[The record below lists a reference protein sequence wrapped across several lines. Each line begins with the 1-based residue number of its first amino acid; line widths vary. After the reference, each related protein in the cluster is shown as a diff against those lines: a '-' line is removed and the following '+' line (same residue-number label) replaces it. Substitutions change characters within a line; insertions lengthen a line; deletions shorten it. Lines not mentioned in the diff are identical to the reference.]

1 MKKIRLHND
10 IHVSW
15 GITTNGKQESL
26 EAKTLQVQLVVYN
39 KVITI
44 PDFSINGNVISF
56 EFSGSQQK
64 YCGVYTLVCRDT
76 TNGNLSTIDKTEA
89 FELVPHSEEEQ
100 GTDNPNVALEVVTL
114 NTDRDSSTIGRAATI
129 EIGEVKTLR
138 SGAAAYVRNS
148 GTTNAAILDFG
159 IPSGSN
165 GNDGMSGYG
174 ISAEPAS
181 VTFNTDSNG
190 NISSS
195 QDKLI
200 RMKAYL
206 GGQEIDDVTIVGL
219 STTNFANTVSAES
232 DGKSFYLRG
241 SDLQTVHTTDL
252 DGNSIKVP
260 VTQAQVAVDCKIGG
274 SDLVYS
280 TIVRVFVNTQTF
292 YTTLVSNQ
300 KMFKQTFTEL
310 SNSLDEQ
317 GVKLEKYYSEFQQT
331 ARGLS
336 ATISSNKQDADGS
349 IENITNKLEATSS
362 SLSSTIEANKKDAD
376 GNFEKLK
383 TEFKQTTDGISS
395 TVEKNKTDAEGSIEK
410 LKTEFKQTTDGITS
424 TVEQNKTDADGKLES
439 LSSKISQNAKNI
451 EIANSRFNEDGS
463 LKNKSG
469 LMTTADKATLA
480 SREYVDGKVVNEA
493 TITTMINNEIST
505 ATIKADQIQ
514 FSGHQVKFD
523 AGEIVINSKNF
534 NLDGY
539 GNVTMSGEI
548 HATSGQ
554 IGGFE
559 LEANNLVCS
568 NARLTIGG
576 SIGGLTRMVTL
587 DAKSFDYER
596 YNFALSVVN
605 YDSLDQSS
613 TTLAGIHINVGASG
627 ASTLQYPGIVME
639 NGVFVGFRVPF
650 VPLAYSMDF
659 RYNASIYVSGMYVRC
674 NNSSDITITLPTPAT
689 GAKMGDVFTVIK
701 AGSGNVTIKAV
712 GVNYHTANGKSGEF
726 TSTRLHEQIHLVFD
740 GDTWFSESSGG
751 S

>member
-44 PDFSINGNVISF
+44 PDFTIKGNIISF

-89 FELVPHSEEEQ
+89 FELVPHSEEEK

-129 EIGEVKTLR
+129 EIGDVKTLH

-148 GTTNAAILDFG
+148 GTSNAAVLDFG

-165 GNDGMSGYG
+165 GDDGMSGYG

-181 VTFNTDSNG
+181 VTFNTDSKG

-219 STTNFANTVSAES
+219 STTNFVNTVSAES

-336 ATISSNKQDADGS
+336 AAISSNKQDADGS

-376 GNFEKLK
+376 GN
-383 TEFKQTTDGISS
+383 I
-395 TVEKNKTDAEGSIEK
+395 
-410 LKTEFKQTTDGITS
+410 
-424 TVEQNKTDADGKLES
+424 ES

-493 TITTMINNEIST
+493 TITTMINNGIST

-534 NLDGY
+534 SLDGY

-548 HATSGQ
+548 HATSGWF
-554 IGGFE
+554 GPPG
-559 LEANNLVCS
+559 NNIKIATDTTGAVGLS
-568 NARLTIGG
+568 PTNTTGWKDYNNIRFTRAGQLYFNSTSEDKKTLTTITSG
-576 SIGGLTRMVTL
+576 
-587 DAKSFDYER
+587 Y
-596 YNFALSVVN
+596 LSVGRA
-605 YDSLDQSS
+605 DSFGMD
-613 TTLAGIHINVGASG
+613 A
-627 ASTLQYPGIVME
+627 PE
-639 NGVFVGFRVPF
+639 FFV
-650 VPLAYSMDF
+650 
-659 RYNASIYVSGMYVRC
+659 
-674 NNSSDITITLPTPAT
+674 NSSGEKLKIIAKCLPTSASE
-689 GAKMGDVFTVIK
+689 
-701 AGSGNVTIKAV
+701 AGSGCLYNDNGTIKIKA
-712 GVNYHTANGKSGEF
+712 
-726 TSTRLHEQIHLVFD
+726 
-740 GDTWFSESSGG
+740 
-751 S
+751 

>member
-148 GTTNAAILDFG
+148 GTTNAAVLDFG

-174 ISAEPAS
+174 ISADPAS

-260 VTQAQVAVDCKIGG
+260 VTQAQVSVDCKIGG

-376 GNFEKLK
+376 GN
-383 TEFKQTTDGISS
+383 
-395 TVEKNKTDAEGSIEK
+395 IEK

-424 TVEQNKTDADGKLES
+424 IVEQNKTDADGKLEK
-439 LSSKISQNAKNI
+439 LSAAVTLNANQI
-451 EIANSRFNEDGS
+451 EIANSRFNADGT

-469 LMTTADKATLA
+469 LMTTDDKATLA
-480 SREYVDGKVVNEA
+480 TREYVDGKVVNEA
-493 TITTMINNEIST
+493 TITTMINNGISS
-505 ATIKADQIQ
+505 ATIKADQIR
-514 FSGHQVKFD
+514 FTGTTTVFES
-523 AGEIVINSKNF
+523 GEIIIRSNGL
-534 NLDGY
+534 NLDQY
-539 GNVTMSGEI
+539 GNATFNGEI
-548 HATSGQ
+548 HATSGWFGSTSNN
-554 IGGFE
+554 IKLATEGNGTVG
-559 LEANNLVCS
+559 LSSTNSSGWVDANNIRFTSSGQLYLNSESDDVKTVTS
-568 NARLTIGG
+568 LTSGDIKVGRGDSFG
-576 SIGGLTRMVTL
+576 SDTP
-587 DAKSFDYER
+587 KFH
-596 YNFALSVVN
+596 VN
-605 YDSLDQSS
+605 
-613 TTLAGIHINVGASG
+613 TSG
-627 ASTLQYPGIVME
+627 DKLQIAAV
-639 NGVFVGFRVPF
+639 N
-650 VPLAYSMDF
+650 
-659 RYNASIYVSGMYVRC
+659 
-674 NNSSDITITLPTPAT
+674 LPTSASE
-689 GAKMGDVFTVIK
+689 
-701 AGSGNVTIKAV
+701 AGSGCLYNDNGTIKIK
-712 GVNYHTANGKSGEF
+712 T
-726 TSTRLHEQIHLVFD
+726 Q
-740 GDTWFSESSGG
+740 
-751 S
+751 

>member
-89 FELVPHSEEEQ
+89 FELVPHSDEEQ

-148 GTTNAAILDFG
+148 GTTNAAVLDFG

-181 VTFNTDSNG
+181 VTFNTDSKG

-206 GGQEIDDVTIVGL
+206 GGQDIDDVTIVGL

-280 TIVRVFVNTQTF
+280 TIVRVFVNTQNF

-310 SNSLDEQ
+310 NNSLDEQ

-395 TVEKNKTDAEGSIEK
+395 TVEKNKTDA
-410 LKTEFKQTTDGITS
+410 
-424 TVEQNKTDADGKLES
+424 DGKLEK
-439 LSSKISQNAKNI
+439 LSAAVTLNANQI
-451 EIANSRFNEDGS
+451 EIANSRFNADGT

-469 LMTTADKATLA
+469 LMTTDDKATLA
-480 SREYVDGKVVNEA
+480 TREYVDGKVVNEA
-493 TITTMINNEIST
+493 TITTMINKGISS
-505 ATIKADQIQ
+505 ATIKADQIR
-514 FSGHQVKFD
+514 FTGTTTVFES
-523 AGEIVINSKNF
+523 GEIIIRSNGL
-534 NLDGY
+534 NLDQY
-539 GNVTMSGEI
+539 GNATFNGEI
-548 HATSGQ
+548 HATSGWFGNPGNNIKIATDETGAVGLSPTNTTGWRDDNNICFTRAGQLYFNSTSDDGKTVTSITSGDIGVGRGDSFGSDTPKFHVNTSGDKLQ
-554 IGGFE
+554 I
-559 LEANNLVCS
+559 A
-568 NARLTIGG
+568 A
-576 SIGGLTRMVTL
+576 
-587 DAKSFDYER
+587 
-596 YNFALSVVN
+596 VN
-605 YDSLDQSS
+605 
-613 TTLAGIHINVGASG
+613 
-627 ASTLQYPGIVME
+627 
-639 NGVFVGFRVPF
+639 
-650 VPLAYSMDF
+650 
-659 RYNASIYVSGMYVRC
+659 
-674 NNSSDITITLPTPAT
+674 LPTSASE
-689 GAKMGDVFTVIK
+689 
-701 AGSGNVTIKAV
+701 AGSGCLYNDNGTIKIK
-712 GVNYHTANGKSGEF
+712 T
-726 TSTRLHEQIHLVFD
+726 Q
-740 GDTWFSESSGG
+740 
-751 S
+751 

>member
-1 MKKIRLHND
+1 MKKIRIHND

-15 GITTNGKQESL
+15 GITTNGRQESL
-26 EAKTLQVQLVVYN
+26 EAKSLQVQLVVYN
-39 KVITI
+39 RVIDI
-44 PDFSINGNVISF
+44 PDFTIKGNVISF

-89 FELVPHSEEEQ
+89 FELVSHSEEEQ

-129 EIGEVKTLR
+129 EIGDVKTLH

-148 GTTNAAILDFG
+148 GTSNAAVLDFG

-174 ISAEPAS
+174 ISADPAS
-181 VTFNTDSNG
+181 VTFNTDSKG

-376 GNFEKLK
+376 GNIEKLK
-383 TEFKQTTDGISS
+383 SEFKQTTD
-395 TVEKNKTDAEGSIEK
+395 E
-410 LKTEFKQTTDGITS
+410 ITS

-439 LSSKISQNAKNI
+439 LSSKISQNAKSI
-451 EIANSRFNEDGS
+451 EVANSRFNEDGS

-548 HATSGQ
+548 HATSGWF
-554 IGGFE
+554 GTPG
-559 LEANNLVCS
+559 NNIKIATDEMGAVGLS
-568 NARLTIGG
+568 PTNATGWKDYNNIRFTRAGQLYFNSTSEDKKTLTTITSG
-576 SIGGLTRMVTL
+576 
-587 DAKSFDYER
+587 Y
-596 YNFALSVVN
+596 LSVGRADRFGKDAPELYV
-605 YDSLDQSS
+605 DS
-613 TTLAGIHINVGASG
+613 SG
-627 ASTLQYPGIVME
+627 EKLQIV
-639 NGVFVGFRVPF
+639 
-650 VPLAYSMDF
+650 AK
-659 RYNASIYVSGMYVRC
+659 C
-674 NNSSDITITLPTPAT
+674 LPTSASEARSGCLYNDNGT
-689 GAKMGDVFTVIK
+689 IKIK
-701 AGSGNVTIKAV
+701 A
-712 GVNYHTANGKSGEF
+712 
-726 TSTRLHEQIHLVFD
+726 
-740 GDTWFSESSGG
+740 
-751 S
+751 

>member
-44 PDFSINGNVISF
+44 PDFTIKGNVISF

-100 GTDNPNVALEVVTL
+100 GTDNPNVALEVVAL
-114 NTDRDSSTIGRAATI
+114 NTDRDSSTIGRAATV

-148 GTTNAAILDFG
+148 GTANAAVLDFG

-181 VTFNTDSNG
+181 VTFNTDSKG

-383 TEFKQTTDGISS
+383 TEFKQTTDGITSS
-395 TVEKNKTDAEGSIEK
+395 VEK
-410 LKTEFKQTTDGITS
+410 
-424 TVEQNKTDADGKLES
+424 NKTDADGKLEK
-439 LSSKISQNAKNI
+439 LSAAVTLNANQI
-451 EIANSRFNEDGS
+451 EIANSRFNADGT

-469 LMTTADKATLA
+469 LMTTDDKATLA
-480 SREYVDGKVVNEA
+480 TREYVDGKVVSEA
-493 TITTMINNEIST
+493 YIRTMIQNGIST
-505 ATIKADQIQ
+505 AEISADQINLY
-514 FSGHQVKFD
+514 GH
-523 AGEIVINSKNF
+523 
-534 NLDGY
+534 
-539 GNVTMSGEI
+539 TMSFQ
-548 HATSGQ
+548 SGQ
-554 IGGFE
+554 IEIYSDNLKLDSSGNLKASGDIYAKTIRLKTSTSNDNILSGSLLLGGGKYI
-559 LEANNLVCS
+559 LP
-568 NARLTIGG
+568 
-576 SIGGLTRMVTL
+576 
-587 DAKSFDYER
+587 
-596 YNFALSVVN
+596 ALSEEDGCVN
-605 YDSLDQSS
+605 IKLYAPLITRSSLSPTLECISENVFLQLASEKTELPKSGSKSLEYGAYDL
-613 TTLAGIHINVGASG
+613 
-627 ASTLQYPGIVME
+627 
-639 NGVFVGFRVPF
+639 VGF
-650 VPLAYSMDF
+650 
-659 RYNASIYVSGMYVRC
+659 YN
-674 NNSSDITITLPTPAT
+674 
-689 GAKMGDVFTVIK
+689 
-701 AGSGNVTIKAV
+701 SGNTFWIIK
-712 GVNYHTANGKSGEF
+712 
-726 TSTRLHEQIHLVFD
+726 
-740 GDTWFSESSGG
+740 
-751 S
+751 

>member
-15 GITTNGKQESL
+15 GITTNGKQESF
-26 EAKTLQVQLVVYN
+26 ETKTLQVQLVVYN
-39 KVITI
+39 RVITI
-44 PDFSINGNVISF
+44 PDFTIKGNVISF
-56 EFSGSQQK
+56 EFPGSQQK

-100 GTDNPNVALEVVTL
+100 GKDNPNVALEVVAL

-129 EIGEVKTLR
+129 EIGDVKTLR
-138 SGAAAYVRNS
+138 SGVAAYVRNS
-148 GTTNAAILDFG
+148 GTPNAAVLDFG
-159 IPSGSN
+159 IPAGSN
-165 GNDGMSGYG
+165 GDDGMSGYG
-174 ISAEPAS
+174 ISADPAS
-181 VTFNTDSNG
+181 VTFNTDSKG

-206 GGQEIDDVTIVGL
+206 GGLEIDDVTIVGL
-219 STTNFANTVSAES
+219 STTNFTNSVSIES

-280 TIVRVFVNTQTF
+280 TIVRVFTNTQTF

-310 SNSLDEQ
+310 NNSLDEQ

-349 IENITNKLEATSS
+349 IENITNKLEATAS
-362 SLSSTIEANKKDAD
+362 SLSSTIESNKKDAD
-376 GNFEKLK
+376 GNFEKL
-383 TEFKQTTDGISS
+383 SS
-395 TVEKNKTDAEGSIEK
+395 
-410 LKTEFKQTTDGITS
+410 EFKQTTDGITS
-424 TVEQNKTDADGKLES
+424 TVEQNKTDAEGKLES
-439 LSSKISQNAKNI
+439 LSSKISQNSKNI

-493 TITTMINNEIST
+493 TIQTMINNGIST

-514 FSGHQVKFD
+514 FSGNQVKFD

-548 HATSGQ
+548 HATSGWF
-554 IGGFE
+554 GNPG
-559 LEANNLVCS
+559 NNIKIATDKTGAVGLSPTNTTGWRDINNICFTKAGQLYFNS
-568 NARLTIGG
+568 TSEDKKTLTAITAG
-576 SIGGLTRMVTL
+576 S
-587 DAKSFDYER
+587 
-596 YNFALSVVN
+596 LSVGRA
-605 YDSLDQSS
+605 DR
-613 TTLAGIHINVGASG
+613 
-627 ASTLQYPGIVME
+627 
-639 NGVFVGFRVPF
+639 F
-650 VPLAYSMDF
+650 
-659 RYNASIYVSGMYVRC
+659 GMYAPELYVD
-674 NNSSDITITLPTPAT
+674 SSGEKLQIVAKCLPTSASEARSGCLYNDNGT
-689 GAKMGDVFTVIK
+689 IKIK
-701 AGSGNVTIKAV
+701 A
-712 GVNYHTANGKSGEF
+712 
-726 TSTRLHEQIHLVFD
+726 
-740 GDTWFSESSGG
+740 
-751 S
+751 

>member
-148 GTTNAAILDFG
+148 GTTNAAVLDFG

-181 VTFNTDSNG
+181 VTFNTDSKG

-200 RMKAYL
+200 RMKSYL
-206 GGQEIDDVTIVGL
+206 GGQEIDDVMIVGL

-336 ATISSNKQDADGS
+336 ATISSNKQEADGS
-349 IENITNKLEATSS
+349 IENITNKLEATAS
-362 SLSSTIEANKKDAD
+362 SLSSTIESNKKDAD
-376 GNFEKLK
+376 GN
-383 TEFKQTTDGISS
+383 
-395 TVEKNKTDAEGSIEK
+395 IEK

-424 TVEQNKTDADGKLES
+424 IVEQNKTDADGKLEK
-439 LSSKISQNAKNI
+439 LSAAVTLNANQI
-451 EIANSRFNEDGS
+451 EIANSRFNADGT

-469 LMTTADKATLA
+469 LMTTDDKATLA
-480 SREYVDGKVVNEA
+480 TREYVDGKVVSEA
-493 TITTMINNEIST
+493 YIRTMIQNGIST
-505 ATIKADQIQ
+505 AEISADQINLY
-514 FSGHQVKFD
+514 GH
-523 AGEIVINSKNF
+523 
-534 NLDGY
+534 
-539 GNVTMSGEI
+539 TMSFQ
-548 HATSGQ
+548 SGQ
-554 IGGFE
+554 IEIYSDNLKLDSSGNLKASGDIYAKTIRLKTSTSNDNILSGSLLLGGGKYI
-559 LEANNLVCS
+559 LP
-568 NARLTIGG
+568 
-576 SIGGLTRMVTL
+576 
-587 DAKSFDYER
+587 
-596 YNFALSVVN
+596 ALSEEDGCVN
-605 YDSLDQSS
+605 IKLYAPLITRSSLSPTLECISKNVFLQLASEKTELPKSGSKSLEYGAYDL
-613 TTLAGIHINVGASG
+613 
-627 ASTLQYPGIVME
+627 
-639 NGVFVGFRVPF
+639 VGF
-650 VPLAYSMDF
+650 
-659 RYNASIYVSGMYVRC
+659 C
-674 NNSSDITITLPTPAT
+674 NNGQTFWI
-689 GAKMGDVFTVIK
+689 IK
-701 AGSGNVTIKAV
+701 
-712 GVNYHTANGKSGEF
+712 
-726 TSTRLHEQIHLVFD
+726 
-740 GDTWFSESSGG
+740 
-751 S
+751 

>member
-44 PDFSINGNVISF
+44 PDFTIKGNIISF

-89 FELVPHSEEEQ
+89 FELVSHSEEEQ

-129 EIGEVKTLR
+129 EIGDVKTLH

-148 GTTNAAILDFG
+148 GTTNAAVLDFG

-165 GNDGMSGYG
+165 GDDGMSGYG

-181 VTFNTDSNG
+181 VTFNTDSKG

-232 DGKSFYLRG
+232 DGKSFYLSG

-310 SNSLDEQ
+310 NNSLDDQ
-317 GVKLEKYYSEFQQT
+317 GVKLEKYYSEFQQA

-336 ATISSNKQDADGS
+336 AIISSNKQDADGS
-349 IENITNKLEATSS
+349 IENITNKLEATAS
-362 SLSSTIEANKKDAD
+362 SLSSTIESNKKDAD
-376 GNFEKLK
+376 GNFEK
-383 TEFKQTTDGISS
+383 
-395 TVEKNKTDAEGSIEK
+395 
-410 LKTEFKQTTDGITS
+410 
-424 TVEQNKTDADGKLES
+424 

-463 LKNKSG
+463 LKDKSG

-480 SREYVDGKVVNEA
+480 SREYVDGKVVSEA
-493 TITTMINNEIST
+493 TIRTMVQDGISS
-505 ATIKADQIQ
+505 AVVSADQINLK
-514 FSGHQVKFD
+514 GKTMKF
-523 AGEIVINSKNF
+523 A
-534 NLDGY
+534 
-539 GNVTMSGEI
+539 
-548 HATSGQ
+548 SGQ
-554 IGGFE
+554 IEIDSENLKLDSSGNLKVAGDIRAKTVRLKISSSHGNILSGSLLLGGGTYSMPALTAE
-559 LEANNLVCS
+559 DGYVNLKLY
-568 NARLTIGG
+568 APL
-576 SIGGLTRMVTL
+576 LTRSSPVPILQSISTNVFLQLASEKTELPKSGKKEL
-587 DAKSFDYER
+587 DYGA
-596 YNFALSVVN
+596 
-605 YDSLDQSS
+605 YD
-613 TTLAGIHINVGASG
+613 I
-627 ASTLQYPGIVME
+627 
-639 NGVFVGFRVPF
+639 VGF
-650 VPLAYSMDF
+650 
-659 RYNASIYVSGMYVRC
+659 YNNGQTFWI
-674 NNSSDITITLPTPAT
+674 
-689 GAKMGDVFTVIK
+689 IK
-701 AGSGNVTIKAV
+701 
-712 GVNYHTANGKSGEF
+712 
-726 TSTRLHEQIHLVFD
+726 
-740 GDTWFSESSGG
+740 
-751 S
+751 

>member
-26 EAKTLQVQLVVYN
+26 EAKTSQVQLVVYN

-89 FELVPHSEEEQ
+89 FELVPHSDEEQ

-181 VTFNTDSNG
+181 VTFNTDSKG

-219 STTNFANTVSAES
+219 ITTNFANTVSAES

-241 SDLQTVHTTDL
+241 SDIQTVHTTDL

-292 YTTLVSNQ
+292 YTTLVSNH

-383 TEFKQTTDGISS
+383 TEFKQTTDGITS
-395 TVEKNKTDAEGSIEK
+395 TVEKNKTDA
-410 LKTEFKQTTDGITS
+410 
-424 TVEQNKTDADGKLES
+424 DGKLEK
-439 LSSKISQNAKNI
+439 LSAAVTLNANQI
-451 EIANSRFNEDGS
+451 EIANSRFNADGT

-469 LMTTADKATLA
+469 LMTTDDKATLA
-480 SREYVDGKVVNEA
+480 TREYVDGKVVNEA
-493 TITTMINNEIST
+493 TITTMINNGIST
-505 ATIKADQIQ
+505 ATIKADQIR
-514 FSGHQVKFD
+514 FTGTTTVFES
-523 AGEIVINSKNF
+523 GEIIIRSNGL
-534 NLDGY
+534 NLDQY
-539 GNVTMSGEI
+539 GNATFNGEI
-548 HATSGQ
+548 HATSGWFGSTSNN
-554 IGGFE
+554 IKLATGGNGTVG
-559 LEANNLVCS
+559 LSSTNSSGWVDANNIRFTSAGQLYLNSESDDGKTVTS
-568 NARLTIGG
+568 ITSGDIKVGRGDSFG
-576 SIGGLTRMVTL
+576 SDTP
-587 DAKSFDYER
+587 KFH
-596 YNFALSVVN
+596 VN
-605 YDSLDQSS
+605 
-613 TTLAGIHINVGASG
+613 TSG
-627 ASTLQYPGIVME
+627 DKLQIAAV
-639 NGVFVGFRVPF
+639 N
-650 VPLAYSMDF
+650 
-659 RYNASIYVSGMYVRC
+659 
-674 NNSSDITITLPTPAT
+674 LPTSASE
-689 GAKMGDVFTVIK
+689 
-701 AGSGNVTIKAV
+701 AGSGCLYNDNGTIKIK
-712 GVNYHTANGKSGEF
+712 T
-726 TSTRLHEQIHLVFD
+726 Q
-740 GDTWFSESSGG
+740 
-751 S
+751 

>member
-1 MKKIRLHND
+1 MKKIRIHND

-44 PDFSINGNVISF
+44 PDFTIKGNIISF

-138 SGAAAYVRNS
+138 SGAAAYIRNS
-148 GTTNAAILDFG
+148 GTTNAAVLDFG

-181 VTFNTDSNG
+181 VTFNTDSKG

-200 RMKAYL
+200 RMKAHL

-310 SNSLDEQ
+310 DNSLNEQ

-376 GNFEKLK
+376 G
-383 TEFKQTTDGISS
+383 
-395 TVEKNKTDAEGSIEK
+395 
-410 LKTEFKQTTDGITS
+410 
-424 TVEQNKTDADGKLES
+424 KLES
-439 LSSKISQNAKNI
+439 LSSKISQNAKSI

-493 TITTMINNEIST
+493 TITTMINNGIST

-523 AGEIVINSKNF
+523 AGEIVINSNNF
-534 NLDGY
+534 SLDGY

-548 HATSGQ
+548 NATSGQ
-554 IGGFE
+554 IGGFK
-559 LEANNLVCS
+559 LEDNNLVCS

-576 SIGGLTRMVTL
+576 SSGGFTRMVTL
-587 DAKSFDYER
+587 DAKSFTYDS

-605 YDSLDQSS
+605 YGIVTQSS
-613 TTLAGIHINVGASG
+613 TTQAGIHINVGASN
-627 ASTLQYPGIVME
+627 ASVQYPGIVME
-639 NGVFVGFRVPF
+639 NGTFVGFRVPV
-650 VPLAYSMDF
+650 VPLAYSMDL
-659 RYNASIYVSGMYVRC
+659 RNTSIYVSGMYVRC
-674 NNSSDITITLPTPAT
+674 NNSSDITITLPTSTT
-689 GAKMGDVFTVIK
+689 GAKKGDVFTVIK

-712 GVNYHTANGKSGEF
+712 EVNYHTANGKSGEF
-726 TSTRLHEQIHLVFD
+726 TSTRMYEQIHLVFD
-740 GDTWFSESSGG
+740 GDTWFSECSGG

>member
-26 EAKTLQVQLVVYN
+26 ESKTLQVQLVVYN

-56 EFSGSQQK
+56 EFSGSHQK

-148 GTTNAAILDFG
+148 GTTNAAVLDFG

-181 VTFNTDSNG
+181 VTFNTDSKG

-349 IENITNKLEATSS
+349 IENITNKIEATSS

-383 TEFKQTTDGISS
+383 TEFKQTTDGITS
-395 TVEKNKTDAEGSIEK
+395 TVEKNKTDA
-410 LKTEFKQTTDGITS
+410 
-424 TVEQNKTDADGKLES
+424 DGKLEK
-439 LSSKISQNAKNI
+439 LSAAVTLNANQI
-451 EIANSRFNEDGS
+451 EIANSRFNADGT

-469 LMTTADKATLA
+469 LMTTDDKATLA
-480 SREYVDGKVVNEA
+480 TREYVDGKVVNEA

-534 NLDGY
+534 NLYGY

-548 HATSGQ
+548 HATSGWFGNPGNNIKIATDETGAVGLSPTNTTGWRDDNNICFTREGQLYFNSTSDDGKTVTSITSGDIKVGRGDSFGSDTPKFHVNTSGDKLQ
-554 IGGFE
+554 I
-559 LEANNLVCS
+559 A
-568 NARLTIGG
+568 A
-576 SIGGLTRMVTL
+576 
-587 DAKSFDYER
+587 
-596 YNFALSVVN
+596 VN
-605 YDSLDQSS
+605 
-613 TTLAGIHINVGASG
+613 
-627 ASTLQYPGIVME
+627 
-639 NGVFVGFRVPF
+639 
-650 VPLAYSMDF
+650 
-659 RYNASIYVSGMYVRC
+659 
-674 NNSSDITITLPTPAT
+674 LPTSASE
-689 GAKMGDVFTVIK
+689 
-701 AGSGNVTIKAV
+701 AGSGCLYNDNGTIKIK
-712 GVNYHTANGKSGEF
+712 T
-726 TSTRLHEQIHLVFD
+726 Q
-740 GDTWFSESSGG
+740 
-751 S
+751 

>member
-89 FELVPHSEEEQ
+89 FELVPHSDEEQ

-310 SNSLDEQ
+310 SNSLNEQ

-331 ARGLS
+331 ARVLS
-336 ATISSNKQDADGS
+336 ATISSNKQYADGS
-349 IENITNKLEATSS
+349 IENIINKLEATSS

-376 GNFEKLK
+376 GKLEKLK

-395 TVEKNKTDAEGSIEK
+395 TVEKNKTDA
-410 LKTEFKQTTDGITS
+410 DG
-424 TVEQNKTDADGKLES
+424 
-439 LSSKISQNAKNI
+439 NI
-451 EIANSRFNEDGS
+451 
-463 LKNKSG
+463 
-469 LMTTADKATLA
+469 
-480 SREYVDGKVVNEA
+480 
-493 TITTMINNEIST
+493 
-505 ATIKADQIQ
+505 
-514 FSGHQVKFD
+514 
-523 AGEIVINSKNF
+523 
-534 NLDGY
+534 
-539 GNVTMSGEI
+539 
-548 HATSGQ
+548 
-554 IGGFE
+554 
-559 LEANNLVCS
+559 
-568 NARLTIGG
+568 
-576 SIGGLTRMVTL
+576 
-587 DAKSFDYER
+587 
-596 YNFALSVVN
+596 
-605 YDSLDQSS
+605 
-613 TTLAGIHINVGASG
+613 
-627 ASTLQYPGIVME
+627 
-639 NGVFVGFRVPF
+639 
-650 VPLAYSMDF
+650 
-659 RYNASIYVSGMYVRC
+659 
-674 NNSSDITITLPTPAT
+674 
-689 GAKMGDVFTVIK
+689 
-701 AGSGNVTIKAV
+701 
-712 GVNYHTANGKSGEF
+712 
-726 TSTRLHEQIHLVFD
+726 
-740 GDTWFSESSGG
+740 
-751 S
+751 

>member
-44 PDFSINGNVISF
+44 PDFSIKGNVISF

-148 GTTNAAILDFG
+148 GTTNAAVLDFG

-181 VTFNTDSNG
+181 VTFNTDSKG

-200 RMKAYL
+200 QMKAYL

-383 TEFKQTTDGISS
+383 TEFKQTTDGITS
-395 TVEKNKTDAEGSIEK
+395 TVEKNKTDA
-410 LKTEFKQTTDGITS
+410 
-424 TVEQNKTDADGKLES
+424 DGKLEK
-439 LSSKISQNAKNI
+439 LSAAVTLNANQI
-451 EIANSRFNEDGS
+451 EIANSRFNADGT

-469 LMTTADKATLA
+469 LMTTDDKATLA
-480 SREYVDGKVVNEA
+480 TREYVDGKVVSEA
-493 TITTMINNEIST
+493 YIRTMIQNGIST
-505 ATIKADQIQ
+505 AEISADQINLY
-514 FSGHQVKFD
+514 GH
-523 AGEIVINSKNF
+523 
-534 NLDGY
+534 
-539 GNVTMSGEI
+539 TMSFQ
-548 HATSGQ
+548 SGQ
-554 IGGFE
+554 IEIYSDNLKLDSSGNLKASGDIYAKTIRLKTSTSHDNILSGSLLLGGGKCI
-559 LEANNLVCS
+559 LP
-568 NARLTIGG
+568 
-576 SIGGLTRMVTL
+576 
-587 DAKSFDYER
+587 
-596 YNFALSVVN
+596 ALSEEDGCVN
-605 YDSLDQSS
+605 IKLYAPLITRSSLPP
-613 TTLAGIHINVGASG
+613 TLECI
-627 ASTLQYPGIVME
+627 
-639 NGVFVGFRVPF
+639 
-650 VPLAYSMDF
+650 
-659 RYNASIYVSGMYVRC
+659 
-674 NNSSDITITLPTPAT
+674 
-689 GAKMGDVFTVIK
+689 
-701 AGSGNVTIKAV
+701 SGNVFLQLASEKTELP
-712 GVNYHTANGKSGEF
+712 KSGSKE
-726 TSTRLHEQIHLVFD
+726 LEYGAYDLVGFCN
-740 GDTWFSESSGG
+740 SGQTFWIIK
-751 S
+751 

>member
-1 MKKIRLHND
+1 MKKIRIHND
-10 IHVSW
+10 IRVSW

-26 EAKTLQVQLVVYN
+26 EAKILQVQLVVYN

-44 PDFSINGNVISF
+44 PDFTIKGNIVSF

-89 FELVPHSEEEQ
+89 FELVSHSEEEQ

-129 EIGEVKTLR
+129 EIGDVKTLH

-148 GTTNAAILDFG
+148 GTSNAAVLDFG

-165 GNDGMSGYG
+165 GDDGMSGYG
-174 ISAEPAS
+174 ISADPAS
-181 VTFNTDSNG
+181 VTFNTDSKG

-274 SDLVYS
+274 SDLVFS

-292 YTTLVSNQ
+292 YTALVSNQ

-310 SNSLDEQ
+310 DNSLNEQ

-376 GNFEKLK
+376 GNIEKLK
-383 TEFKQTTDGISS
+383 SEFKQTTDEITS
-395 TVEKNKTDAEGSIEK
+395 TVEKNKTDAEGSIEN

-439 LSSKISQNAKNI
+439 LSSKISQNAKSI

-469 LMTTADKATLA
+469 LMTTEDKATLA
-480 SREYVDGKVVNEA
+480 SREYVDGKVVSEA
-493 TITTMINNEIST
+493 YIRTMIQNGIST
-505 ATIKADQIQ
+505 AEISADQINLY
-514 FSGHQVKFD
+514 GH
-523 AGEIVINSKNF
+523 
-534 NLDGY
+534 
-539 GNVTMSGEI
+539 TMRFQ
-548 HATSGQ
+548 SGQ
-554 IGGFE
+554 IEIYSDNLKLDSSGNLKASGDIYAKTIRLKTSTSHDNILSGSLLLGGGKYILPALSEEDGCVNIKLYAPLITRSSLPPTLECISKNVFLQLASEKTE
-559 LEANNLVCS
+559 LPKS
-568 NARLTIGG
+568 G
-576 SIGGLTRMVTL
+576 SKTL
-587 DAKSFDYER
+587 DHGA
-596 YNFALSVVN
+596 
-605 YDSLDQSS
+605 YDL
-613 TTLAGIHINVGASG
+613 
-627 ASTLQYPGIVME
+627 
-639 NGVFVGFRVPF
+639 VGFC
-650 VPLAYSMDF
+650 
-659 RYNASIYVSGMYVRC
+659 NSGQTFW
-674 NNSSDITITLPTPAT
+674 I
-689 GAKMGDVFTVIK
+689 IK
-701 AGSGNVTIKAV
+701 
-712 GVNYHTANGKSGEF
+712 
-726 TSTRLHEQIHLVFD
+726 
-740 GDTWFSESSGG
+740 
-751 S
+751 

>member
-44 PDFSINGNVISF
+44 PDFTIKGNVISF

-114 NTDRDSSTIGRAATI
+114 NTDRDSSTIGRAATV

-148 GTTNAAILDFG
+148 GTANAAVLDFG

-181 VTFNTDSNG
+181 VTFNTDSKG

-232 DGKSFYLRG
+232 DGKSLYLRG

-310 SNSLDEQ
+310 DNSLNEQ

-376 GNFEKLK
+376 GN
-383 TEFKQTTDGISS
+383 
-395 TVEKNKTDAEGSIEK
+395 IEK

-424 TVEQNKTDADGKLES
+424 TVEQNKTDTDGKLEKLNAS
-439 LSSKISQNAKNI
+439 IALNASQI
-451 EIANSRFNEDGS
+451 EIANSRFNADGS

-469 LMTTADKATLA
+469 LMTADDKATLA
-480 SREYVDGKVVNEA
+480 TREYVDGKVVSEA
-493 TITTMINNEIST
+493 YIRTMIQNGIST
-505 ATIKADQIQ
+505 AEISADQINLH
-514 FSGHQVKFD
+514 GH
-523 AGEIVINSKNF
+523 
-534 NLDGY
+534 
-539 GNVTMSGEI
+539 TMSFK
-548 HATSGQ
+548 SGQ
-554 IGGFE
+554 IEIYSDNLKLDSSGNLKVSGDIYAKTIRLKTSTSNDNILSGSLLLGGGKYI
-559 LEANNLVCS
+559 LP
-568 NARLTIGG
+568 
-576 SIGGLTRMVTL
+576 
-587 DAKSFDYER
+587 
-596 YNFALSVVN
+596 ALSEEDGCVN
-605 YDSLDQSS
+605 IKLYAPLITRSSLPP
-613 TTLAGIHINVGASG
+613 TLECI
-627 ASTLQYPGIVME
+627 
-639 NGVFVGFRVPF
+639 
-650 VPLAYSMDF
+650 
-659 RYNASIYVSGMYVRC
+659 
-674 NNSSDITITLPTPAT
+674 
-689 GAKMGDVFTVIK
+689 
-701 AGSGNVTIKAV
+701 SGNVFLQLASEKTELP
-712 GVNYHTANGKSGEF
+712 KSGKKELDNGAYDIVGF
-726 TSTRLHEQIHLVFD
+726 YKNGQTFWIIR
-740 GDTWFSESSGG
+740 
-751 S
+751 

>member
-44 PDFSINGNVISF
+44 PDFTIKGNIISF

-89 FELVPHSEEEQ
+89 FELVSHSEEEQ

-129 EIGEVKTLR
+129 EIGDVKTLH

-148 GTTNAAILDFG
+148 GTSNAAVLDFG

-165 GNDGMSGYG
+165 GDDGMSGYG
-174 ISAEPAS
+174 ISADPAS
-181 VTFNTDSNG
+181 VTFNTDSKG

-292 YTTLVSNQ
+292 YTALVSNQ

-310 SNSLDEQ
+310 DNSLNEQ

-376 GNFEKLK
+376 GNIEKLK
-383 TEFKQTTDGISS
+383 SEFKQTTD
-395 TVEKNKTDAEGSIEK
+395 E
-410 LKTEFKQTTDGITS
+410 ITS

-439 LSSKISQNAKNI
+439 LSSKISQNAKSI

-493 TITTMINNEIST
+493 TITTMINNGIST

-548 HATSGQ
+548 HATSGWF
-554 IGGFE
+554 GNPG
-559 LEANNLVCS
+559 NNIKIATDETGAVGLS
-568 NARLTIGG
+568 PTNITGWKDYNNIRFTRAGQLYFNSTSEDKKTLTTITSG
-576 SIGGLTRMVTL
+576 
-587 DAKSFDYER
+587 Y
-596 YNFALSVVN
+596 LSVGRADRFGMDAPELYV
-605 YDSLDQSS
+605 DS
-613 TTLAGIHINVGASG
+613 SG
-627 ASTLQYPGIVME
+627 EKLQII
-639 NGVFVGFRVPF
+639 
-650 VPLAYSMDF
+650 AK
-659 RYNASIYVSGMYVRC
+659 C
-674 NNSSDITITLPTPAT
+674 LPTSASEARSGCLYNDNGT
-689 GAKMGDVFTVIK
+689 IKIK
-701 AGSGNVTIKAV
+701 A
-712 GVNYHTANGKSGEF
+712 
-726 TSTRLHEQIHLVFD
+726 
-740 GDTWFSESSGG
+740 
-751 S
+751 

>member
-15 GITTNGKQESL
+15 GITANGKQESL

-181 VTFNTDSNG
+181 VTFNTDSKG

-280 TIVRVFVNTQTF
+280 TIVRVFVNTQNF

-349 IENITNKLEATSS
+349 IDNITNKLEATSS

-376 GNFEKLK
+376 GKL
-383 TEFKQTTDGISS
+383 
-395 TVEKNKTDAEGSIEK
+395 EK

-424 TVEQNKTDADGKLES
+424 TVEKNKTDADGKLEK
-439 LSSKISQNAKNI
+439 LSAAVTLNANQI
-451 EIANSRFNEDGS
+451 EIANSRFNADGT

-469 LMTTADKATLA
+469 LMTTDDKATLA
-480 SREYVDGKVVNEA
+480 TREYVDGKVVNEA
-493 TITTMINNEIST
+493 TITTMINNGISS
-505 ATIKADQIQ
+505 ATIKADQIR
-514 FSGHQVKFD
+514 FTGTTTVFES
-523 AGEIVINSKNF
+523 GEIIIRSNGL
-534 NLDGY
+534 NLDQY
-539 GNVTMSGEI
+539 GNATFNGEI
-548 HATSGQ
+548 HATSGWF
-554 IGGFE
+554 GNPG
-559 LEANNLVCS
+559 NNIKIATDETGAV
-568 NARLTIGG
+568 
-576 SIGGLTRMVTL
+576 GLSPTNTTGWRDDNNICFTRAGQLYFNSTSDDGKTVT
-587 DAKSFDYER
+587 
-596 YNFALSVVN
+596 
-605 YDSLDQSS
+605 
-613 TTLAGIHINVGASG
+613 
-627 ASTLQYPGIVME
+627 
-639 NGVFVGFRVPF
+639 
-650 VPLAYSMDF
+650 
-659 RYNASIYVSGMYVRC
+659 
-674 NNSSDITITLPTPAT
+674 TITSGDIKVGRGDSFGGNTPKFHVNTSGDKLQIAAVNLPTSASE
-689 GAKMGDVFTVIK
+689 
-701 AGSGNVTIKAV
+701 AGSGCLYNDNGTIKIK
-712 GVNYHTANGKSGEF
+712 T
-726 TSTRLHEQIHLVFD
+726 Q
-740 GDTWFSESSGG
+740 
-751 S
+751 

>member
-44 PDFSINGNVISF
+44 PDFTIKGNIISF

-89 FELVPHSEEEQ
+89 FELVSHSEEEQ

-129 EIGEVKTLR
+129 EIGDVKTLH

-148 GTTNAAILDFG
+148 GTSNAAVLDFG

-165 GNDGMSGYG
+165 GDDGMSGYG
-174 ISAEPAS
+174 ISADPAS
-181 VTFNTDSNG
+181 VTFNTDSKG

-232 DGKSFYLRG
+232 DGKSFYLSG

-349 IENITNKLEATSS
+349 IENITNKLEATAS
-362 SLSSTIEANKKDAD
+362 SLSSTIESNKKDAD
-376 GNFEKLK
+376 GNFEKLSS
-383 TEFKQTTDGISS
+383 EFKQTTD
-395 TVEKNKTDAEGSIEK
+395 E
-410 LKTEFKQTTDGITS
+410 ITS

-439 LSSKISQNAKNI
+439 LSSKISQNAKSI

-463 LKNKSG
+463 LKDKSG

-493 TITTMINNEIST
+493 TIPTMINNGIST

-548 HATSGQ
+548 HATSGWFGNPGNNIKIATDETGAVGLSPINTTGWRDDNNICFTKAGQ
-554 IGGFE
+554 LYFNSTSEDKKTITTITGG
-559 LEANNLVCS
+559 
-568 NARLTIGG
+568 RLFVGRADIFGK
-576 SIGGLTRMVTL
+576 
-587 DAKSFDYER
+587 DAP
-596 YNFALSVVN
+596 NLSV
-605 YDSLDQSS
+605 
-613 TTLAGIHINVGASG
+613 
-627 ASTLQYPGIVME
+627 
-639 NGVFVGFRVPF
+639 
-650 VPLAYSMDF
+650 
-659 RYNASIYVSGMYVRC
+659 
-674 NNSSDITITLPTPAT
+674 NSSGEKLQISAVNLPTSASE
-689 GAKMGDVFTVIK
+689 
-701 AGSGNVTIKAV
+701 AGSGCLYNDNGTIKI
-712 GVNYHTANGKSGEF
+712 N
-726 TSTRLHEQIHLVFD
+726 TR
-740 GDTWFSESSGG
+740 
-751 S
+751 

>member
-76 TNGNLSTIDKTEA
+76 TNGNLNTIDKTEA

-148 GTTNAAILDFG
+148 GTTNAAVLDFG

-181 VTFNTDSNG
+181 VTFNTDSKG

-349 IENITNKLEATSS
+349 IENITNKIEATSR

-395 TVEKNKTDAEGSIEK
+395 TVEKNKTDA
-410 LKTEFKQTTDGITS
+410 
-424 TVEQNKTDADGKLES
+424 DGKLEK
-439 LSSKISQNAKNI
+439 LSAAVTLNANQI
-451 EIANSRFNEDGS
+451 EIANSRFNADGT

-469 LMTTADKATLA
+469 LMTTDDKATLA
-480 SREYVDGKVVNEA
+480 TREYVDGKVVNEA
-493 TITTMINNEIST
+493 TITTMINNGISS
-505 ATIKADQIQ
+505 ATIKADQIR
-514 FSGHQVKFD
+514 FTGTTTVFES
-523 AGEIVINSKNF
+523 GEIIIRSNGL
-534 NLDGY
+534 NLDQY
-539 GNVTMSGEI
+539 GNATFNGEI
-548 HATSGQ
+548 HATSGWFGNPGNNIKIATDETGAVGLSPTNTTGWRDDNNICFTRAGQLYFNSTSDDGKTVTSITSGDIGVGRGDSFGSDTPKFHVNTSGDKLQ
-554 IGGFE
+554 I
-559 LEANNLVCS
+559 A
-568 NARLTIGG
+568 A
-576 SIGGLTRMVTL
+576 
-587 DAKSFDYER
+587 
-596 YNFALSVVN
+596 VN
-605 YDSLDQSS
+605 
-613 TTLAGIHINVGASG
+613 
-627 ASTLQYPGIVME
+627 
-639 NGVFVGFRVPF
+639 
-650 VPLAYSMDF
+650 
-659 RYNASIYVSGMYVRC
+659 
-674 NNSSDITITLPTPAT
+674 LPTSASE
-689 GAKMGDVFTVIK
+689 
-701 AGSGNVTIKAV
+701 AGSGCLYNDNGTIKIK
-712 GVNYHTANGKSGEF
+712 T
-726 TSTRLHEQIHLVFD
+726 
-740 GDTWFSESSGG
+740 
-751 S
+751 

>member
-44 PDFSINGNVISF
+44 PDFTIKGNVISF

-148 GTTNAAILDFG
+148 GTTNAAVLDFG

-181 VTFNTDSNG
+181 VTFNTDSKG

-195 QDKLI
+195 QDKLV

-310 SNSLDEQ
+310 NNSLDEQ

-383 TEFKQTTDGISS
+383 TEFKQTTDGITS
-395 TVEKNKTDAEGSIEK
+395 TVEKNKTDA
-410 LKTEFKQTTDGITS
+410 
-424 TVEQNKTDADGKLES
+424 DGKLEN
-439 LSSKISQNAKNI
+439 LSAAVTLNANQI
-451 EIANSRFNEDGS
+451 EIANSRFNADGS

-469 LMTTADKATLA
+469 LMTTDDKATLA
-480 SREYVDGKVVNEA
+480 TREYVDGKVVSEA
-493 TITTMINNEIST
+493 YIRTMIQNGIST
-505 ATIKADQIQ
+505 AEISADQINLY
-514 FSGHQVKFD
+514 GH
-523 AGEIVINSKNF
+523 
-534 NLDGY
+534 
-539 GNVTMSGEI
+539 TMSFQ
-548 HATSGQ
+548 SGQ
-554 IGGFE
+554 IEIYSDNLKLDSSGNLKASGDIYAKTIRLKASTSNDNILSGSLLLGGGKYILPALSEEDGCVNIKLYAPLITRSCSSPTLECISKNVFLQLASEKTELPKSGSKE
-559 LEANNLVCS
+559 LEYGA
-568 NARLTIGG
+568 
-576 SIGGLTRMVTL
+576 
-587 DAKSFDYER
+587 
-596 YNFALSVVN
+596 
-605 YDSLDQSS
+605 YDL
-613 TTLAGIHINVGASG
+613 
-627 ASTLQYPGIVME
+627 
-639 NGVFVGFRVPF
+639 VGFC
-650 VPLAYSMDF
+650 
-659 RYNASIYVSGMYVRC
+659 NSGQTFW
-674 NNSSDITITLPTPAT
+674 I
-689 GAKMGDVFTVIK
+689 IK
-701 AGSGNVTIKAV
+701 
-712 GVNYHTANGKSGEF
+712 
-726 TSTRLHEQIHLVFD
+726 
-740 GDTWFSESSGG
+740 
-751 S
+751 

>member
-148 GTTNAAILDFG
+148 GTTNAAVLDFG

-181 VTFNTDSNG
+181 VTFNTDSKG

-274 SDLVYS
+274 SDLIYS

-310 SNSLDEQ
+310 NNSLDEQ

-349 IENITNKLEATSS
+349 IENITNKIEATSS
-362 SLSSTIEANKKDAD
+362 SLTSTIEANKKDAD

-395 TVEKNKTDAEGSIEK
+395 TVEKNKTDA
-410 LKTEFKQTTDGITS
+410 
-424 TVEQNKTDADGKLES
+424 DGKLEK
-439 LSSKISQNAKNI
+439 LSAAVTLNANQI
-451 EIANSRFNEDGS
+451 EIANSRFNADGT

-469 LMTTADKATLA
+469 LMTTDDKATLA
-480 SREYVDGKVVNEA
+480 TREYVDGKVVNEA
-493 TITTMINNEIST
+493 PITTMINNGIST
-505 ATIKADQIQ
+505 ATIKADQIR
-514 FSGHQVKFD
+514 FTGTTTVFES
-523 AGEIVINSKNF
+523 GEIIIRSNGL
-534 NLDGY
+534 NLDQY
-539 GNVTMSGEI
+539 GNATFNGEI
-548 HATSGQ
+548 HATSGWFGSTSNN
-554 IGGFE
+554 IKLATEGNGTVGLSSTNSSGWE
-559 LEANNLVCS
+559 DANNIRFTSSGQLYLNS
-568 NARLTIGG
+568 ESEDGKT
-576 SIGGLTRMVTL
+576 VT
-587 DAKSFDYER
+587 
-596 YNFALSVVN
+596 
-605 YDSLDQSS
+605 
-613 TTLAGIHINVGASG
+613 
-627 ASTLQYPGIVME
+627 
-639 NGVFVGFRVPF
+639 
-650 VPLAYSMDF
+650 
-659 RYNASIYVSGMYVRC
+659 
-674 NNSSDITITLPTPAT
+674 TITSGDIRVGRGDSFGSDTPKFHVNTSGDKLQIAAVNLPTSASE
-689 GAKMGDVFTVIK
+689 
-701 AGSGNVTIKAV
+701 AGSGCLYNDNGTIKIK
-712 GVNYHTANGKSGEF
+712 T
-726 TSTRLHEQIHLVFD
+726 Q
-740 GDTWFSESSGG
+740 
-751 S
+751 

>member
-26 EAKTLQVQLVVYN
+26 ETKTLQVQLVVYN
-39 KVITI
+39 RVITI
-44 PDFSINGNVISF
+44 PDFTIKGNVISF

-100 GTDNPNVALEVVTL
+100 GKDNPNVALEVVAL

-129 EIGEVKTLR
+129 EIGDVKTLR
-138 SGAAAYVRNS
+138 SGVAAYVRNS
-148 GTTNAAILDFG
+148 GTPNAAVLDFG
-159 IPSGSN
+159 IPAGSN
-165 GNDGMSGYG
+165 GDDGMSGYG
-174 ISAEPAS
+174 ISADPAS
-181 VTFNTDSNG
+181 VTFNTDSKG

-206 GGQEIDDVTIVGL
+206 GGQEIDDITIVGL
-219 STTNFANTVSAES
+219 STTNFTNSVSIES

-280 TIVRVFVNTQTF
+280 TIVRVFTNTQTF

-310 SNSLDEQ
+310 NNSLDEQ

-349 IENITNKLEATSS
+349 IENITNKLEATAS
-362 SLSSTIEANKKDAD
+362 SLSSTIESNKKDAD
-376 GNFEKLK
+376 GNFEKL
-383 TEFKQTTDGISS
+383 SS
-395 TVEKNKTDAEGSIEK
+395 
-410 LKTEFKQTTDGITS
+410 EFKQTTDGITS
-424 TVEQNKTDADGKLES
+424 TVEQNKTDADGKLEKLNAS
-439 LSSKISQNAKNI
+439 IALNASQI

-469 LMTTADKATLA
+469 LMTADDKATLA
-480 SREYVDGKVVNEA
+480 TREYVDGKVVSEA
-493 TITTMINNEIST
+493 YIRTMIQNGIST
-505 ATIKADQIQ
+505 AEISADQINLY
-514 FSGHQVKFD
+514 GH
-523 AGEIVINSKNF
+523 
-534 NLDGY
+534 
-539 GNVTMSGEI
+539 TMRFQ
-548 HATSGQ
+548 SGQ
-554 IGGFE
+554 IEIYSDNLKLDSSGNLKVSGDIYAKTIRLKTSTSNDNILSGSLLLGGGKYI
-559 LEANNLVCS
+559 LP
-568 NARLTIGG
+568 
-576 SIGGLTRMVTL
+576 
-587 DAKSFDYER
+587 
-596 YNFALSVVN
+596 ALSEEDGCVN
-605 YDSLDQSS
+605 IKLYAPLITRSSLPP
-613 TTLAGIHINVGASG
+613 TLECI
-627 ASTLQYPGIVME
+627 
-639 NGVFVGFRVPF
+639 
-650 VPLAYSMDF
+650 
-659 RYNASIYVSGMYVRC
+659 
-674 NNSSDITITLPTPAT
+674 
-689 GAKMGDVFTVIK
+689 
-701 AGSGNVTIKAV
+701 SGNVFLQLASEKTELP
-712 GVNYHTANGKSGEF
+712 KSGKKELDNGAYDIVGF
-726 TSTRLHEQIHLVFD
+726 YKNGQTFWIIK
-740 GDTWFSESSGG
+740 
-751 S
+751 

>member
-89 FELVPHSEEEQ
+89 FELVPHSDEEQ

-148 GTTNAAILDFG
+148 GTTNAAVLDFG

-174 ISAEPAS
+174 ISADPAS

-206 GGQEIDDVTIVGL
+206 GGQEIDDVKIVGL

-310 SNSLDEQ
+310 NNSLDEQ

-383 TEFKQTTDGISS
+383 TEFKQTTDGITS
-395 TVEKNKTDAEGSIEK
+395 TVEKNKTDA
-410 LKTEFKQTTDGITS
+410 
-424 TVEQNKTDADGKLES
+424 DGKLEK
-439 LSSKISQNAKNI
+439 LSAAVTLNANQI
-451 EIANSRFNEDGS
+451 EIANSRFNADGT

-469 LMTTADKATLA
+469 LMTTDDKATLA
-480 SREYVDGKVVNEA
+480 TREYVDGKVVNEA
-493 TITTMINNEIST
+493 TITTMINNGISS
-505 ATIKADQIQ
+505 ATIKADQIR
-514 FSGHQVKFD
+514 FTGTTTVFES
-523 AGEIVINSKNF
+523 GEIIIRSNGL
-534 NLDGY
+534 NLDQY
-539 GNVTMSGEI
+539 GNATFNGEI
-548 HATSGQ
+548 HATSGWFGNPGNNIKIATDETGAVGLSPTNTTGWRDDNNICFTRAGQLYFNSTSDDGKTVTSITSGDIGVGRGDSFGSDTPKFHVNTSGDKLQ
-554 IGGFE
+554 I
-559 LEANNLVCS
+559 A
-568 NARLTIGG
+568 A
-576 SIGGLTRMVTL
+576 
-587 DAKSFDYER
+587 
-596 YNFALSVVN
+596 VN
-605 YDSLDQSS
+605 
-613 TTLAGIHINVGASG
+613 
-627 ASTLQYPGIVME
+627 
-639 NGVFVGFRVPF
+639 
-650 VPLAYSMDF
+650 
-659 RYNASIYVSGMYVRC
+659 
-674 NNSSDITITLPTPAT
+674 LPTSASE
-689 GAKMGDVFTVIK
+689 
-701 AGSGNVTIKAV
+701 AGSGCLYNDNGTIKIK
-712 GVNYHTANGKSGEF
+712 T
-726 TSTRLHEQIHLVFD
+726 Q
-740 GDTWFSESSGG
+740 
-751 S
+751 

>member
-39 KVITI
+39 KVIAI
-44 PDFSINGNVISF
+44 PDFSIKGNVISF

-89 FELVPHSEEEQ
+89 FELVPHSEEEK

-129 EIGEVKTLR
+129 EIGDVKTLH

-148 GTTNAAILDFG
+148 GTQNAAVLDFG

-165 GNDGMSGYG
+165 GDDGMSGYG

-181 VTFNTDSNG
+181 VTFNTDSKG

-260 VTQAQVAVDCKIGG
+260 VTQAQVAVDCKIDG

-349 IENITNKLEATSS
+349 IENITNMLEATSS

-383 TEFKQTTDGISS
+383 TEFKQTTDGITS
-395 TVEKNKTDAEGSIEK
+395 TVEKNKTDA
-410 LKTEFKQTTDGITS
+410 
-424 TVEQNKTDADGKLES
+424 DGKLEK
-439 LSSKISQNAKNI
+439 LSAAVTMNANQI
-451 EIANSRFNEDGS
+451 EIANSRFNADGT

-469 LMTTADKATLA
+469 LMTTDDKATLA
-480 SREYVDGKVVNEA
+480 TREYVDGKVVSEA
-493 TITTMINNEIST
+493 YIRTMIQNGIST
-505 ATIKADQIQ
+505 AEISADQINLY
-514 FSGHQVKFD
+514 GH
-523 AGEIVINSKNF
+523 
-534 NLDGY
+534 
-539 GNVTMSGEI
+539 TMSFQ
-548 HATSGQ
+548 SGQ
-554 IGGFE
+554 IEIYSDNLKLDSSGNLKASGDIYAKTIRLKTSTSSDNILSGSLLLGGGKCILPALSEEDGCVNIKLYAPLITRSSLPPTLECISRNVFLQLASEKTELPKSCSKE
-559 LEANNLVCS
+559 LEYGA
-568 NARLTIGG
+568 
-576 SIGGLTRMVTL
+576 
-587 DAKSFDYER
+587 
-596 YNFALSVVN
+596 
-605 YDSLDQSS
+605 YDL
-613 TTLAGIHINVGASG
+613 
-627 ASTLQYPGIVME
+627 
-639 NGVFVGFRVPF
+639 VGF
-650 VPLAYSMDF
+650 
-659 RYNASIYVSGMYVRC
+659 C
-674 NNSSDITITLPTPAT
+674 N
-689 GAKMGDVFTVIK
+689 
-701 AGSGNVTIKAV
+701 SGNTFWIIK
-712 GVNYHTANGKSGEF
+712 
-726 TSTRLHEQIHLVFD
+726 
-740 GDTWFSESSGG
+740 
-751 S
+751 

>member
-89 FELVPHSEEEQ
+89 FELVPHSDEEQ

-148 GTTNAAILDFG
+148 GTTNAAVLDFG

-181 VTFNTDSNG
+181 VTFNTDSKG
-190 NISSS
+190 NISSD

-395 TVEKNKTDAEGSIEK
+395 TVEKNKTDA
-410 LKTEFKQTTDGITS
+410 
-424 TVEQNKTDADGKLES
+424 DGKLEK
-439 LSSKISQNAKNI
+439 LSAAVTLNANQI
-451 EIANSRFNEDGS
+451 EIANSRFNADGT

-469 LMTTADKATLA
+469 LMTTDDKATLA
-480 SREYVDGKVVNEA
+480 TREYVDGKVVSEA
-493 TITTMINNEIST
+493 YIRTMIQNGIST
-505 ATIKADQIQ
+505 AEISADQINLY
-514 FSGHQVKFD
+514 GH
-523 AGEIVINSKNF
+523 
-534 NLDGY
+534 
-539 GNVTMSGEI
+539 TMSFQ
-548 HATSGQ
+548 SGQ
-554 IGGFE
+554 IEIYSDNLKLDSSGNLKASGDIFAKTIRLKTSTSNDNILSGSLLLGGGKYI
-559 LEANNLVCS
+559 LP
-568 NARLTIGG
+568 
-576 SIGGLTRMVTL
+576 
-587 DAKSFDYER
+587 
-596 YNFALSVVN
+596 ALSEEDGCVN
-605 YDSLDQSS
+605 IKLYAPLITRSSLSPTLECISKNVFLQLASEKTELPKSGSKSLEYGAYDL
-613 TTLAGIHINVGASG
+613 
-627 ASTLQYPGIVME
+627 
-639 NGVFVGFRVPF
+639 VGF
-650 VPLAYSMDF
+650 
-659 RYNASIYVSGMYVRC
+659 YNNGQTFWI
-674 NNSSDITITLPTPAT
+674 
-689 GAKMGDVFTVIK
+689 IK
-701 AGSGNVTIKAV
+701 
-712 GVNYHTANGKSGEF
+712 
-726 TSTRLHEQIHLVFD
+726 
-740 GDTWFSESSGG
+740 
-751 S
+751 

>member
-15 GITTNGKQESL
+15 GITSNGKQESL

-44 PDFSINGNVISF
+44 PDFTINGNVISF

-89 FELVPHSEEEQ
+89 FELVPHSDEEQ

-148 GTTNAAILDFG
+148 GTTNAAVLDFG

-181 VTFNTDSNG
+181 VTFNTDSKG

-280 TIVRVFVNTQTF
+280 TIVRVFTNTQTF

-349 IENITNKLEATSS
+349 IENINNKLEATSS

-376 GNFEKLK
+376 GNF
-383 TEFKQTTDGISS
+383 
-395 TVEKNKTDAEGSIEK
+395 EK

-451 EIANSRFNEDGS
+451 EIANSRFNADGT

-469 LMTTADKATLA
+469 LMTTDDKATLA
-480 SREYVDGKVVNEA
+480 TREYVDGKVVNEA
-493 TITTMINNEIST
+493 TITTMINNGISS
-505 ATIKADQIQ
+505 ATIKADQIR
-514 FSGHQVKFD
+514 FTGTTTVFES
-523 AGEIVINSKNF
+523 GEIIIRSNGL
-534 NLDGY
+534 NLDQY
-539 GNVTMSGEI
+539 GNATFNGEI
-548 HATSGQ
+548 HATSGWFGSTSNN
-554 IGGFE
+554 IKLATGGNGTVGLSSTNSSGWE
-559 LEANNLVCS
+559 DANNIRFTSAGQLYLNS
-568 NARLTIGG
+568 ESEDGKT
-576 SIGGLTRMVTL
+576 VT
-587 DAKSFDYER
+587 
-596 YNFALSVVN
+596 
-605 YDSLDQSS
+605 
-613 TTLAGIHINVGASG
+613 
-627 ASTLQYPGIVME
+627 
-639 NGVFVGFRVPF
+639 
-650 VPLAYSMDF
+650 
-659 RYNASIYVSGMYVRC
+659 
-674 NNSSDITITLPTPAT
+674 TITSGDIRVGRGDSFGSDTPKFHVNTSGDKLQIAAVNLPTSASE
-689 GAKMGDVFTVIK
+689 
-701 AGSGNVTIKAV
+701 AGSGCLYNDNGTIKIK
-712 GVNYHTANGKSGEF
+712 T
-726 TSTRLHEQIHLVFD
+726 Q
-740 GDTWFSESSGG
+740 
-751 S
+751 

>member
-44 PDFSINGNVISF
+44 PDFTIKGNVISF

-148 GTTNAAILDFG
+148 GTTNAAVLDFG

-181 VTFNTDSNG
+181 VTFNADSKG

-349 IENITNKLEATSS
+349 IENVTNKLEATSS

-383 TEFKQTTDGISS
+383 TEFKQTTDGITS
-395 TVEKNKTDAEGSIEK
+395 TVEKNKTDA
-410 LKTEFKQTTDGITS
+410 
-424 TVEQNKTDADGKLES
+424 DGKLEK
-439 LSSKISQNAKNI
+439 LSAAVTMNANQI
-451 EIANSRFNEDGS
+451 EIANSRFNADGT

-469 LMTTADKATLA
+469 LMTTDDKATLA
-480 SREYVDGKVVNEA
+480 TREYVDGKVVSEA
-493 TITTMINNEIST
+493 YIRTMIQNGIST
-505 ATIKADQIQ
+505 AEISADQINLY
-514 FSGHQVKFD
+514 GH
-523 AGEIVINSKNF
+523 
-534 NLDGY
+534 
-539 GNVTMSGEI
+539 TMSFQ
-548 HATSGQ
+548 SGQ
-554 IGGFE
+554 IEIYSDNLKLDSSGNLKASGDIYAKTIRLKASTSNDNILSGSLLLGGGKYI
-559 LEANNLVCS
+559 LP
-568 NARLTIGG
+568 
-576 SIGGLTRMVTL
+576 
-587 DAKSFDYER
+587 
-596 YNFALSVVN
+596 ALSEEDGCVN
-605 YDSLDQSS
+605 IKLYAPLITRSSLAPTLECISENVFLQLASEKTELPKSGSKSLEYGAYDL
-613 TTLAGIHINVGASG
+613 
-627 ASTLQYPGIVME
+627 
-639 NGVFVGFRVPF
+639 VGFC
-650 VPLAYSMDF
+650 
-659 RYNASIYVSGMYVRC
+659 NSGQTFW
-674 NNSSDITITLPTPAT
+674 I
-689 GAKMGDVFTVIK
+689 IK
-701 AGSGNVTIKAV
+701 
-712 GVNYHTANGKSGEF
+712 
-726 TSTRLHEQIHLVFD
+726 
-740 GDTWFSESSGG
+740 
-751 S
+751 

>member
-44 PDFSINGNVISF
+44 PDFTIKGNVISF

-148 GTTNAAILDFG
+148 GTTNAAVLDFG

-181 VTFNTDSNG
+181 VTFNTDSKG

-195 QDKLI
+195 QYKLI

-241 SDLQTVHTTDL
+241 IDLQTVHTTDL

-260 VTQAQVAVDCKIGG
+260 VTQAHVAVDCKIGG

-383 TEFKQTTDGISS
+383 TEFKQTTD
-395 TVEKNKTDAEGSIEK
+395 E
-410 LKTEFKQTTDGITS
+410 ITS
-424 TVEQNKTDADGKLES
+424 IVEQNKTDADGKLEK
-439 LSSKISQNAKNI
+439 LSAAVTLNANQI
-451 EIANSRFNEDGS
+451 EIANSRFNADGT

-469 LMTTADKATLA
+469 LMTTDDKATLA
-480 SREYVDGKVVNEA
+480 TREYVDGKVVSEA
-493 TITTMINNEIST
+493 YIRTMIQNGIST
-505 ATIKADQIQ
+505 AEISADQINLY
-514 FSGHQVKFD
+514 GH
-523 AGEIVINSKNF
+523 
-534 NLDGY
+534 
-539 GNVTMSGEI
+539 TMSFQ
-548 HATSGQ
+548 SGQ
-554 IGGFE
+554 IEIYSDNLKLDSSGNLKASGDIFAKTIRLKTSTSNDNILSGSLLLGGGKYI
-559 LEANNLVCS
+559 LP
-568 NARLTIGG
+568 
-576 SIGGLTRMVTL
+576 
-587 DAKSFDYER
+587 
-596 YNFALSVVN
+596 ALSDEDGCVN
-605 YDSLDQSS
+605 IKLYAPLITRSSLSPTLECISKNVFLQLASEKTELPKSGSKSLEYGAYDL
-613 TTLAGIHINVGASG
+613 
-627 ASTLQYPGIVME
+627 
-639 NGVFVGFRVPF
+639 VGF
-650 VPLAYSMDF
+650 
-659 RYNASIYVSGMYVRC
+659 C
-674 NNSSDITITLPTPAT
+674 NNGQTFWI
-689 GAKMGDVFTVIK
+689 IK
-701 AGSGNVTIKAV
+701 
-712 GVNYHTANGKSGEF
+712 
-726 TSTRLHEQIHLVFD
+726 
-740 GDTWFSESSGG
+740 
-751 S
+751 

>member
-44 PDFSINGNVISF
+44 PDFTIKGNVISF

-181 VTFNTDSNG
+181 VTFNTDSKG

-206 GGQEIDDVTIVGL
+206 GGQEVDDVTIVGL

-280 TIVRVFVNTQTF
+280 TIVRVFVNTQLF

-383 TEFKQTTDGISS
+383 TEFKQTTDGITS
-395 TVEKNKTDAEGSIEK
+395 TVEKNKTDA
-410 LKTEFKQTTDGITS
+410 
-424 TVEQNKTDADGKLES
+424 DGKLEK
-439 LSSKISQNAKNI
+439 LSAAVTLNANQI
-451 EIANSRFNEDGS
+451 EIANSRFNADGT

-469 LMTTADKATLA
+469 LMTTDDKATLA
-480 SREYVDGKVVNEA
+480 TREYVDGKVVSEA
-493 TITTMINNEIST
+493 YIRTMIQNGIST
-505 ATIKADQIQ
+505 AEISADQINLY
-514 FSGHQVKFD
+514 GH
-523 AGEIVINSKNF
+523 
-534 NLDGY
+534 
-539 GNVTMSGEI
+539 TMSFQ
-548 HATSGQ
+548 SGQ
-554 IGGFE
+554 IEIYSDNLKLDSSGNLKASGDIYAKTIRLKTSTSNDNILSGSLLLGGGKYI
-559 LEANNLVCS
+559 LP
-568 NARLTIGG
+568 
-576 SIGGLTRMVTL
+576 
-587 DAKSFDYER
+587 
-596 YNFALSVVN
+596 ALSEEDGCVNIKLYAPLITRSSLSPTLECISENVVLQLASEKTELPKSGSKSLEYGA
-605 YDSLDQSS
+605 YDL
-613 TTLAGIHINVGASG
+613 
-627 ASTLQYPGIVME
+627 
-639 NGVFVGFRVPF
+639 VGFC
-650 VPLAYSMDF
+650 
-659 RYNASIYVSGMYVRC
+659 NSGRTFW
-674 NNSSDITITLPTPAT
+674 I
-689 GAKMGDVFTVIK
+689 IK
-701 AGSGNVTIKAV
+701 
-712 GVNYHTANGKSGEF
+712 
-726 TSTRLHEQIHLVFD
+726 
-740 GDTWFSESSGG
+740 
-751 S
+751 

>member
-44 PDFSINGNVISF
+44 PDFTIKGNIISF

-89 FELVPHSEEEQ
+89 FELVSHSEEEQ

-129 EIGEVKTLR
+129 EIGDVKTLH

-148 GTTNAAILDFG
+148 GTSNAAVLDFG

-181 VTFNTDSNG
+181 VTFNTDSKG

-260 VTQAQVAVDCKIGG
+260 VTQAQVAVGCKIGG
-274 SDLVYS
+274 SDLVFS

-292 YTTLVSNQ
+292 YTALVSNQ

-310 SNSLDEQ
+310 DNSLNEQ

-376 GNFEKLK
+376 GNIEKLK
-383 TEFKQTTDGISS
+383 SEFKQTTD
-395 TVEKNKTDAEGSIEK
+395 E
-410 LKTEFKQTTDGITS
+410 ITS
-424 TVEQNKTDADGKLES
+424 TVEKNKTDADGKLES
-439 LSSKISQNAKNI
+439 LSSKISQNAKSI

-463 LKNKSG
+463 LKDKSG

-493 TITTMINNEIST
+493 TITTMINNGIST

-548 HATSGQ
+548 HATSGWF
-554 IGGFE
+554 GNPG
-559 LEANNLVCS
+559 NNIKIATDETGAVGLS
-568 NARLTIGG
+568 PTNITGWKDYNNIRFTRAGQLYFNSTSEDKKTLTTITSG
-576 SIGGLTRMVTL
+576 
-587 DAKSFDYER
+587 Y
-596 YNFALSVVN
+596 LSVGRADRFGMDAPELYV
-605 YDSLDQSS
+605 DS
-613 TTLAGIHINVGASG
+613 SG
-627 ASTLQYPGIVME
+627 EKLQIV
-639 NGVFVGFRVPF
+639 
-650 VPLAYSMDF
+650 AK
-659 RYNASIYVSGMYVRC
+659 C
-674 NNSSDITITLPTPAT
+674 LPTSASEARSGCLYNDNGT
-689 GAKMGDVFTVIK
+689 IKIK
-701 AGSGNVTIKAV
+701 A
-712 GVNYHTANGKSGEF
+712 
-726 TSTRLHEQIHLVFD
+726 
-740 GDTWFSESSGG
+740 
-751 S
+751 

>member
-148 GTTNAAILDFG
+148 GTTNAAVLDFG

-181 VTFNTDSNG
+181 VTFNTDSKG

-260 VTQAQVAVDCKIGG
+260 VTQAQVAVDCKIGR

-376 GNFEKLK
+376 GN
-383 TEFKQTTDGISS
+383 
-395 TVEKNKTDAEGSIEK
+395 IEK

-424 TVEQNKTDADGKLES
+424 IVEQNKTDADGKLEK
-439 LSSKISQNAKNI
+439 LSAAVTLNANQI
-451 EIANSRFNEDGS
+451 EIANSRFNADGT

-469 LMTTADKATLA
+469 LMTTDDKATLA
-480 SREYVDGKVVNEA
+480 TREYVDGKVVNEA
-493 TITTMINNEIST
+493 TITTMINNGIST
-505 ATIKADQIQ
+505 ATIKADQIR
-514 FSGHQVKFD
+514 FTGTTTVFES
-523 AGEIVINSKNF
+523 GEIIIRSNGL
-534 NLDGY
+534 NLDQY
-539 GNVTMSGEI
+539 GNATFNGEI
-548 HATSGQ
+548 HATSGWFGSTSNN
-554 IGGFE
+554 IKLATEGNGTVG
-559 LEANNLVCS
+559 LSSTNSSGWVDANNIRFTSAGQLYLNSESDDGKTVTS
-568 NARLTIGG
+568 ITSGDIKVGRGDSFG
-576 SIGGLTRMVTL
+576 SDTP
-587 DAKSFDYER
+587 KFH
-596 YNFALSVVN
+596 VN
-605 YDSLDQSS
+605 
-613 TTLAGIHINVGASG
+613 TSG
-627 ASTLQYPGIVME
+627 DKLQIAAV
-639 NGVFVGFRVPF
+639 N
-650 VPLAYSMDF
+650 
-659 RYNASIYVSGMYVRC
+659 
-674 NNSSDITITLPTPAT
+674 LPTSASE
-689 GAKMGDVFTVIK
+689 
-701 AGSGNVTIKAV
+701 AGSGCLYNDNGTIKIK
-712 GVNYHTANGKSGEF
+712 T
-726 TSTRLHEQIHLVFD
+726 Q
-740 GDTWFSESSGG
+740 
-751 S
+751 

>member
-44 PDFSINGNVISF
+44 HDFSINGNVISF

-89 FELVPHSEEEQ
+89 FELVPHSDEEQ

-148 GTTNAAILDFG
+148 GTTNAAVLDFG

-174 ISAEPAS
+174 ISADPAS
-181 VTFNTDSNG
+181 VTFNTDSKG

-241 SDLQTVHTTDL
+241 IDLQTVHTTDL

-310 SNSLDEQ
+310 SNSLNEQ

-331 ARGLS
+331 ARVLS
-336 ATISSNKQDADGS
+336 ATISSNKQYADGS

-376 GNFEKLK
+376 GKLEKLK

-395 TVEKNKTDAEGSIEK
+395 TVEKNKTDADGNIEK

-424 TVEQNKTDADGKLES
+424 IVEQNKTDADGKLES

-451 EIANSRFNEDGS
+451 EIANSRFNADGT
-463 LKNKSG
+463 LKNTSG
-469 LMTTADKATLA
+469 LMTTYDKATLA
-480 SREYVDGKVVNEA
+480 TREYVDGKVVSEA
-493 TITTMINNEIST
+493 YILTMIQNGIST
-505 ATIKADQIQ
+505 AEISADQINLY
-514 FSGHQVKFD
+514 GH
-523 AGEIVINSKNF
+523 
-534 NLDGY
+534 
-539 GNVTMSGEI
+539 TMSFK
-548 HATSGQ
+548 SGQ
-554 IGGFE
+554 IEIYSDNLKLDSSGNLKASGDIFAKTIRLKTSTSNDNILSGSLLLGGGKYI
-559 LEANNLVCS
+559 LP
-568 NARLTIGG
+568 
-576 SIGGLTRMVTL
+576 
-587 DAKSFDYER
+587 
-596 YNFALSVVN
+596 ALSEEDGCVN
-605 YDSLDQSS
+605 IKLYAPLITRSSLSPTLECISKNVFLQLASEKTELPKSGSKSLEYGAYDL
-613 TTLAGIHINVGASG
+613 
-627 ASTLQYPGIVME
+627 
-639 NGVFVGFRVPF
+639 VGFF
-650 VPLAYSMDF
+650 
-659 RYNASIYVSGMYVRC
+659 
-674 NNSSDITITLPTPAT
+674 NNGQTFWI
-689 GAKMGDVFTVIK
+689 IK
-701 AGSGNVTIKAV
+701 
-712 GVNYHTANGKSGEF
+712 
-726 TSTRLHEQIHLVFD
+726 
-740 GDTWFSESSGG
+740 
-751 S
+751 

>member
-44 PDFSINGNVISF
+44 PDFTIKGNVISF

-89 FELVPHSEEEQ
+89 FELVPHSEEEK

-129 EIGEVKTLR
+129 EIGDVKTLH

-148 GTTNAAILDFG
+148 GTTNAAVLDFG

-165 GNDGMSGYG
+165 GDDGMSGYG

-181 VTFNTDSNG
+181 VTFNTDSKG

-219 STTNFANTVSAES
+219 STTNFTNSVSIES

-280 TIVRVFVNTQTF
+280 TIVRVFTNTQTF

-310 SNSLDEQ
+310 NNSLDEQ

-376 GNFEKLK
+376 GN
-383 TEFKQTTDGISS
+383 I
-395 TVEKNKTDAEGSIEK
+395 
-410 LKTEFKQTTDGITS
+410 
-424 TVEQNKTDADGKLES
+424 ES
-439 LSSKISQNAKNI
+439 LSSKISQNSKNI

-493 TITTMINNEIST
+493 TIQTMINNGIST

-548 HATSGQ
+548 HATSGWF
-554 IGGFE
+554 GNPG
-559 LEANNLVCS
+559 NNIKIATDETGAVGLSPTNTTGWRYDNNICFTRAGQLYFNS
-568 NARLTIGG
+568 TSEDKKTLTTITSG
-576 SIGGLTRMVTL
+576 S
-587 DAKSFDYER
+587 
-596 YNFALSVVN
+596 LSVGRADRFGKDAPELYV
-605 YDSLDQSS
+605 DS
-613 TTLAGIHINVGASG
+613 SG
-627 ASTLQYPGIVME
+627 EKLQIV
-639 NGVFVGFRVPF
+639 
-650 VPLAYSMDF
+650 AK
-659 RYNASIYVSGMYVRC
+659 C
-674 NNSSDITITLPTPAT
+674 LPTSASEARSGCLYNDNGT
-689 GAKMGDVFTVIK
+689 IKIK
-701 AGSGNVTIKAV
+701 A
-712 GVNYHTANGKSGEF
+712 
-726 TSTRLHEQIHLVFD
+726 
-740 GDTWFSESSGG
+740 
-751 S
+751 

>member
-44 PDFSINGNVISF
+44 PDFSIKGNVISF

-148 GTTNAAILDFG
+148 GTTNAAVLDFG

-181 VTFNTDSNG
+181 VTFNTDSKG

-383 TEFKQTTDGISS
+383 TEFKQTTDGI
-395 TVEKNKTDAEGSIEK
+395 TSI
-410 LKTEFKQTTDGITS
+410 
-424 TVEQNKTDADGKLES
+424 VEQNKTDADGKLES

-480 SREYVDGKVVNEA
+480 TREYVDGKVVNEA
-493 TITTMINNEIST
+493 TITTMINNGISS
-505 ATIKADQIQ
+505 ATIKADQIR
-514 FSGHQVKFD
+514 FTGTTTVFES
-523 AGEIVINSKNF
+523 GEIIIRSNGL
-534 NLDGY
+534 NLDQY
-539 GNVTMSGEI
+539 GNATFNGEI
-548 HATSGQ
+548 HATSGWFGSTSNN
-554 IGGFE
+554 IKLATEGNGTVG
-559 LEANNLVCS
+559 LSSTNSSGWVDANNIRFTSAGQLYLNS
-568 NARLTIGG
+568 ESEDGKT
-576 SIGGLTRMVTL
+576 VT
-587 DAKSFDYER
+587 
-596 YNFALSVVN
+596 
-605 YDSLDQSS
+605 
-613 TTLAGIHINVGASG
+613 
-627 ASTLQYPGIVME
+627 
-639 NGVFVGFRVPF
+639 
-650 VPLAYSMDF
+650 
-659 RYNASIYVSGMYVRC
+659 
-674 NNSSDITITLPTPAT
+674 TITSGDIMVSRGDSFGSDTPKFHVNTSGDKLQIAAVNLPTSASE
-689 GAKMGDVFTVIK
+689 
-701 AGSGNVTIKAV
+701 AGSGCLYNDNGTIKIK
-712 GVNYHTANGKSGEF
+712 T
-726 TSTRLHEQIHLVFD
+726 Q
-740 GDTWFSESSGG
+740 
-751 S
+751 

>member
-56 EFSGSQQK
+56 EFSGSHQK

-89 FELVPHSEEEQ
+89 FELVPHSDEEQ

-181 VTFNTDSNG
+181 VTFNTDSKG

-274 SDLVYS
+274 SDLIYS

-310 SNSLDEQ
+310 NNSLDEQ

-349 IENITNKLEATSS
+349 IENIINKLEATSS

-383 TEFKQTTDGISS
+383 TEFKQTTDGITS
-395 TVEKNKTDAEGSIEK
+395 TVEKNKTDA
-410 LKTEFKQTTDGITS
+410 
-424 TVEQNKTDADGKLES
+424 DGKLEK
-439 LSSKISQNAKNI
+439 LSAAVTLNANQI
-451 EIANSRFNEDGS
+451 EIANSRFNADGT

-469 LMTTADKATLA
+469 LMTTDDKATLA
-480 SREYVDGKVVNEA
+480 TREYVDGKVVSEA
-493 TITTMINNEIST
+493 YIRTMIQNGIST
-505 ATIKADQIQ
+505 AEISADQINLY
-514 FSGHQVKFD
+514 GH
-523 AGEIVINSKNF
+523 
-534 NLDGY
+534 
-539 GNVTMSGEI
+539 TMSFQ
-548 HATSGQ
+548 SGQ
-554 IGGFE
+554 IEIYSDNLKLDSSGNLKASGDIFAKTIRLKTSTSNDNILSGSLLLGGGKYI
-559 LEANNLVCS
+559 LP
-568 NARLTIGG
+568 
-576 SIGGLTRMVTL
+576 
-587 DAKSFDYER
+587 
-596 YNFALSVVN
+596 ALSEEDGCVN
-605 YDSLDQSS
+605 IKLYAPLITRSSLSPTLECISKNVFLQLASEKTELPKSGSKSLEYGAYDL
-613 TTLAGIHINVGASG
+613 
-627 ASTLQYPGIVME
+627 
-639 NGVFVGFRVPF
+639 VGF
-650 VPLAYSMDF
+650 
-659 RYNASIYVSGMYVRC
+659 C
-674 NNSSDITITLPTPAT
+674 NNGQTFWI
-689 GAKMGDVFTVIK
+689 IK
-701 AGSGNVTIKAV
+701 
-712 GVNYHTANGKSGEF
+712 
-726 TSTRLHEQIHLVFD
+726 
-740 GDTWFSESSGG
+740 
-751 S
+751 

>member
-89 FELVPHSEEEQ
+89 FELVPHSDEEQ
-100 GTDNPNVALEVVTL
+100 GIDNPNVALEVVTL

-148 GTTNAAILDFG
+148 GTTNAAVLDFG

-181 VTFNTDSNG
+181 VTFNTDSKG

-219 STTNFANTVSAES
+219 STTNFSNTVSTES

-331 ARGLS
+331 ARVLS
-336 ATISSNKQDADGS
+336 ATISSNKQYADGS
-349 IENITNKLEATSS
+349 IENIINKLEATSS

-376 GNFEKLK
+376 GKLEKLK

-395 TVEKNKTDAEGSIEK
+395 TVEKNKTDA
-410 LKTEFKQTTDGITS
+410 
-424 TVEQNKTDADGKLES
+424 DGKLEK
-439 LSSKISQNAKNI
+439 LSAAVTLNANQI
-451 EIANSRFNEDGS
+451 EIANSRFNADGT

-469 LMTTADKATLA
+469 LMTTDDKATLA
-480 SREYVDGKVVNEA
+480 TREYVDGKVVSEA
-493 TITTMINNEIST
+493 YILTMIQNGIST
-505 ATIKADQIQ
+505 AEISADQINLY
-514 FSGHQVKFD
+514 GH
-523 AGEIVINSKNF
+523 
-534 NLDGY
+534 
-539 GNVTMSGEI
+539 TMSFK
-548 HATSGQ
+548 SGQ
-554 IGGFE
+554 IEIYSDNLKLDSSGNLKASGDIFAKTIRLKTSTSNDNILSGSLLLGGGKYI
-559 LEANNLVCS
+559 LP
-568 NARLTIGG
+568 
-576 SIGGLTRMVTL
+576 
-587 DAKSFDYER
+587 
-596 YNFALSVVN
+596 ALSEEDGCVN
-605 YDSLDQSS
+605 IKLYAPLITRSSLSPTLECISKNVFLQLASEKTELPKSGSKSLEYGAYDL
-613 TTLAGIHINVGASG
+613 
-627 ASTLQYPGIVME
+627 
-639 NGVFVGFRVPF
+639 VGFF
-650 VPLAYSMDF
+650 
-659 RYNASIYVSGMYVRC
+659 
-674 NNSSDITITLPTPAT
+674 NNGQTFWI
-689 GAKMGDVFTVIK
+689 IK
-701 AGSGNVTIKAV
+701 
-712 GVNYHTANGKSGEF
+712 
-726 TSTRLHEQIHLVFD
+726 
-740 GDTWFSESSGG
+740 
-751 S
+751 

>member
-39 KVITI
+39 KVIAI
-44 PDFSINGNVISF
+44 PDFSIKGNVIAF

-129 EIGEVKTLR
+129 EIGDVKTLH

-148 GTTNAAILDFG
+148 GTSNAAVLDFG

-181 VTFNTDSNG
+181 VTFNTDSKG

-206 GGQEIDDVTIVGL
+206 GGKEIDDVTIVGL

-383 TEFKQTTDGISS
+383 TEFKQTTDGITS
-395 TVEKNKTDAEGSIEK
+395 TVEKNKTDA
-410 LKTEFKQTTDGITS
+410 
-424 TVEQNKTDADGKLES
+424 DGKLEK
-439 LSSKISQNAKNI
+439 LSAAVTMNANQI
-451 EIANSRFNEDGS
+451 EIANSRFNADGT

-469 LMTTADKATLA
+469 LMTTDDKATLA
-480 SREYVDGKVVNEA
+480 TREYVDGKVVSEA
-493 TITTMINNEIST
+493 YIRTMIQNGIST
-505 ATIKADQIQ
+505 AEISADQINLY
-514 FSGHQVKFD
+514 GH
-523 AGEIVINSKNF
+523 
-534 NLDGY
+534 
-539 GNVTMSGEI
+539 TMSFQ
-548 HATSGQ
+548 SGQ
-554 IGGFE
+554 IEIYSDNLKLDSSGNLKVSGDIYAKTIRLKTSTSHDNILSGSLLLGGGKCI
-559 LEANNLVCS
+559 LP
-568 NARLTIGG
+568 
-576 SIGGLTRMVTL
+576 
-587 DAKSFDYER
+587 
-596 YNFALSVVN
+596 ALSEEDGCVN
-605 YDSLDQSS
+605 IKLYAPLITRSSLPP
-613 TTLAGIHINVGASG
+613 TLECI
-627 ASTLQYPGIVME
+627 
-639 NGVFVGFRVPF
+639 
-650 VPLAYSMDF
+650 
-659 RYNASIYVSGMYVRC
+659 
-674 NNSSDITITLPTPAT
+674 
-689 GAKMGDVFTVIK
+689 
-701 AGSGNVTIKAV
+701 SGNVFLQLASEKTELP
-712 GVNYHTANGKSGEF
+712 KSGSKELEYGAYDLIGF
-726 TSTRLHEQIHLVFD
+726 CN
-740 GDTWFSESSGG
+740 SGQTFWIIK
-751 S
+751 

>member
-44 PDFSINGNVISF
+44 PDFSIKGNVISF

-148 GTTNAAILDFG
+148 GTSNAAVLDFG

-181 VTFNTDSNG
+181 VTFNTDSKG

-219 STTNFANTVSAES
+219 STTNFVNTVSAES

-241 SDLQTVHTTDL
+241 SDLQTVHTADL

-260 VTQAQVAVDCKIGG
+260 VTQAQVAVDCEIGG

-362 SLSSTIEANKKDAD
+362 SLSSTIEANK
-376 GNFEKLK
+376 
-383 TEFKQTTDGISS
+383 
-395 TVEKNKTDAEGSIEK
+395 
-410 LKTEFKQTTDGITS
+410 
-424 TVEQNKTDADGKLES
+424 TDADGKLES

-480 SREYVDGKVVNEA
+480 SREYVDGKVVSEA
-493 TITTMINNEIST
+493 TIRTMVQDGISS
-505 ATIKADQIQ
+505 AVVSADQINLK
-514 FSGHQVKFD
+514 GKTMKF
-523 AGEIVINSKNF
+523 A
-534 NLDGY
+534 
-539 GNVTMSGEI
+539 
-548 HATSGQ
+548 SGQ
-554 IGGFE
+554 IEIDSENLKLDSSGNLKVAGDIRAKTVRLKISSSHDNILSGSMLLGGGTYSMPALTAEDGYVNLKLYAPLITRSSPVPILQCISTNVFLQLASEKTE
-559 LEANNLVCS
+559 LPKSGKKE
-568 NARLTIGG
+568 
-576 SIGGLTRMVTL
+576 L
-587 DAKSFDYER
+587 DYGA
-596 YNFALSVVN
+596 
-605 YDSLDQSS
+605 YD
-613 TTLAGIHINVGASG
+613 I
-627 ASTLQYPGIVME
+627 
-639 NGVFVGFRVPF
+639 VGF
-650 VPLAYSMDF
+650 
-659 RYNASIYVSGMYVRC
+659 YNNGQTFWI
-674 NNSSDITITLPTPAT
+674 
-689 GAKMGDVFTVIK
+689 IK
-701 AGSGNVTIKAV
+701 
-712 GVNYHTANGKSGEF
+712 
-726 TSTRLHEQIHLVFD
+726 
-740 GDTWFSESSGG
+740 
-751 S
+751 